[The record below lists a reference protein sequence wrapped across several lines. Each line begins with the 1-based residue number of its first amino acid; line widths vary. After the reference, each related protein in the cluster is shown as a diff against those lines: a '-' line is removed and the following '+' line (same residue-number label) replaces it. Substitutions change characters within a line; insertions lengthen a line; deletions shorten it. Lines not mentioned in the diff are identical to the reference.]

1 MGRGRSDGSRDAFAP
16 IRQSRLPSL
25 LQTSLAESSRLKPL
39 LQRHALGKLRHRGY
53 TRKTATRTR
62 STNAPCPRSEEHT
75 SELPSLMR
83 ISYAVFCLKKKTTQN
98 PNTKP
103 NSKYTNITK

>member
-39 LQRHALGKLRHRGY
+39 LQRHALGKLRHSGH

-62 STNAPCPRSEEHT
+62 STNAPCRSEEHT
-75 SELPSLMR
+75 SELQSLKR
-83 ISYAVFCLKKKTTQN
+83 NSYAVFSS
-98 PNTKP
+98 TK
-103 NSKYTNITK
+103 NIVHYHT